1 MYTSR
6 SISAKFQIFG
16 GEFRAWL
23 TVAVGAALLE
33 EEELGGLAGKESAD
47 ITVDVLL
54 LDSLRRAVAV
64 VVCLD

>member
-1 MYTSR
+1 MYTNQ
-6 SISAKFQIFG
+6 SISTKLQILED
-16 GEFRAWL
+16 EFRGWL